1 MRKGITV
8 IIIMVLSATVF
19 AGPAESNSPGEK
31 KLSVTFDLTYM
42 SRYMSKGFSPY
53 GPRGAFFETT
63 SVDFWDTGLGVSVGH
78 QSALGGGYV
87 VKQRFNY
94 GVYYGNSFFKD
105 KVYETKFRVDWI
117 YKEYYKI
124 SNGRSDAQN
133 MIFEFSWPN
142 ILPIK
147 NLSPYYIADYEYPAG
162 SNYDNCTISGFVHR
176 FGLAYNW
183 TIPQLPKPLKL
194 TAETAYNDG
203 FNNKPSHYVDHDWA
217 YSTFGIATVLPVT
230 KNLSFV
236 PALYQQITM
245 DKSVNDKHDITYCK
259 ISMKYKF

>member
-1 MRKGITV
+1 MKKKR
-8 IIIMVLSATVF
+8 MLLSVLVLFAATNIY
-19 AGPAESNSPGEK
+19 AAEEK
-31 KLSVTFDLTYM
+31 KLGATFDLTYM

-63 SVDFWDTGLGVSVGH
+63 SVDLWDTGFGVSVGH
-78 QSALGGGYV
+78 QSALGSGYV
-87 VKQRFNY
+87 NKHRFNY

-105 KVYETKFRVDWI
+105 KIYETKIRFDWI
-117 YKEYYKI
+117 YKDYYKRA
-124 SNGRSDAQN
+124 SEKSDAQN
-133 MIFEFSWPN
+133 LIFDFSWPN

-147 NLSPYYIADYEYPAG
+147 NLSPYYVADYEYPAG
-162 SNYDNCTISGFVHR
+162 RNYANRTVSGFVHR
-176 FGLAYNW
+176 FGLAYNL
-183 TIPQLPKPLKL
+183 TIPGLPKPLKL

-203 FNNKPSHYVDHDWA
+203 FNNKPSQYVDHDWS

-245 DKSVNDKHDITYCK
+245 DRSVNSKHDITYCK

>member
-8 IIIMVLSATVF
+8 IIIMVLSATAF

-42 SRYMSKGFSPY
+42 SRYMSKGFSSY
-53 GPRGAFFETT
+53 GPRGAFFETM
-63 SVDFWDTGLGVSVGH
+63 SVDLWDTGFGVSVGH
-78 QSALGGGYV
+78 QSALGSGYV
-87 VKQRFNY
+87 NKHRFNY
-94 GVYYGNSFFKD
+94 GVYYSNSFFKD
-105 KVYETKFRVDWI
+105 RVYETKFRVDWI
-117 YKEYYKI
+117 YKDYYKRA
-124 SNGRSDAQN
+124 SEKSDAQN
-133 MIFEFSWPN
+133 MIFDFSWPN

-162 SNYDNCTISGFVHR
+162 SNYGNRTISGFVHR
-176 FGLAYNW
+176 FGLAYNL
-183 TIPQLPKPLKL
+183 TIPELPKPLKL

-203 FNNKPSHYVDHDWA
+203 FNNKPSHYIDHDWA
-217 YSTFGIATVLPVT
+217 YSTFGISTVIPVN